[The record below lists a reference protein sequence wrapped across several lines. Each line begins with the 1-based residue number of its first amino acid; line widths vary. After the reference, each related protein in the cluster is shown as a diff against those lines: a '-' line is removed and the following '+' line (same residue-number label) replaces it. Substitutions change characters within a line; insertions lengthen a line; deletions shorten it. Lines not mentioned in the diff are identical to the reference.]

1 MTDTSH
7 GATFAGMRRGSAEY
21 RRASLAL
28 FLAGNA
34 TFSLL
39 YCVQP
44 LLPEFAR
51 EFALAPAG
59 ASLALSLTSGALA
72 VAVFLAGAIGQAM
85 PRRSLMLCSLIAASM
100 LNLVAGAASHWPWLV
115 GARLLEGVALG
126 GVPAVAMAYIAEEM
140 HPADLVK
147 AMGLYVAGTAFGG
160 MMGRFATGWFTEF
173 GSWRIAM
180 GAMGGLG
187 LAASLGFGLLLPPSR
202 RFVPQRGLGW
212 AHHRAVWWRLMQDN
226 GLLRLFFIAFALMSV
241 FVTLFNYVGFR
252 LVRPP
257 FSLGHGAISAIFL
270 TYISGIFSSSVTGHM
285 TEAWGRRPVLA
296 MGLVAMLAGA
306 LCTLSAS
313 LPLIVLGI
321 LLLTLGFFSAHAVAS
336 GWVGQWAGPDKGH
349 AASLYLLFYYLGASS
364 IGTAGGWFYQHWQW
378 PGVVGLTG
386 AICLAGLGV
395 ALSLGARRV

>member
-1 MTDTSH
+1 MTDQPS
-7 GATFAGMRRGSAEY
+7 FAGMRRGSPEY

-59 ASLALSLTSGALA
+59 ASLALSFTSGALA
-72 VAVFLAGAIGQAM
+72 VAVFMAGAIGQAM
-85 PRRSLMLCSLIAASM
+85 PRRSLMLASLVVASL
-100 LNLVAGAASHWPWLV
+100 LNLLAGVATHWPWLV
-115 GARLLEGVALG
+115 AARLLEGVALG

-160 MMGRFATGWFTEF
+160 MMGRIATGWFTQL

-180 GAMGGLG
+180 GAMGALG
-187 LAASLGFGLLLPPSR
+187 LAAALGFAWLLPPSR

-212 AHHRAVWWRLMQDN
+212 AHHRAVWWRLMCDS
-226 GLLRLFFIAFALMSV
+226 GLLRLFFIAFVLMSV

-252 LVRPP
+252 LSRAP
-257 FSLGHGAISAIFL
+257 FALGHGAISAIFL
-270 TYISGIFSSSVTGHM
+270 TYVSGIFSSSVTGHL
-285 TEAWGRRPVLA
+285 TEAWGRRAVLA
-296 MGLVAMLAGA
+296 MGLGAMLAGA
-306 LCTLSAS
+306 LLTLSGA
-313 LPLIVLGI
+313 LMLIVPGI
-321 LLLTLGFFSAHAVAS
+321 LLLVLGFFSGHAVAS

-364 IGTAGGWFYQHWQW
+364 VGTAGGWFYQHWQW
-378 PGVVGLTG
+378 PGVVALTG
-386 AICLAGLGV
+386 VICLAGLGA

>member
-1 MTDTSH
+1 MTERVP
-7 GATFAGMRRGSAEY
+7 FAGMRRGSAEY

-51 EFALAPAG
+51 EFALAPAS

-85 PRRSLMLCSLIAASM
+85 PRRSLMLGSLALASA
-100 LNLVAGAASHWPWLV
+100 LNLAAAFIAHWPSLV
-115 GARLLEGVALG
+115 AARLLEGVALG

-140 HPADLVK
+140 HPTDLVK

-160 MMGRFATGWFTEF
+160 MMGRIATGLFTEW
-173 GSWRIAM
+173 GSWRLAM

-187 LAASLGFGLLLPPSR
+187 MAAALGFGLLLPPSR

-212 AHHRAVWWRLMQDN
+212 AYHRAVWWRLLRN
-226 GLLRLFFIAFALMSV
+226 SGLLRLFLIAFVLMSM

-252 LVRPP
+252 LSRPP
-257 FSLGHGAISAIFL
+257 FSLGHGAIGAIFL
-270 TYISGIFSSSVTGHM
+270 TYVSGIFSSSITGHLA
-285 TEAWGRRPVLA
+285 EAHGRRPVLA
-296 MGLVAMLAGA
+296 LGLAAMLAGA
-306 LCTLSAS
+306 LLTLSGA
-313 LPLIVLGI
+313 LAAIVMGI

-349 AASLYLLFYYLGASS
+349 AASLYLLFYYLGAG
-364 IGTAGGWFYQHWQW
+364 ITGTLGGWFYQHWQW
-378 PGVVGLTG
+378 GGVVALTG
-386 AICLAGLGV
+386 TLGLGGLAL
-395 ALSLGARRV
+395 ALSLGRREA